1 MASAYDPAELRYT
14 ATHEWVHIDGGLA
27 TVGLTDFA
35 QDQLSDIVWV
45 DLPEVETLI
54 EEGNLLA
61 TVESV
66 KAAGDVYS
74 PVSGKVAEVN
84 EELTESPELV
94 NQEPYASWFCRVLI
108 SETTGVTKLLTLSEY
123 NATVNTG

>member
-14 ATHEWVHIDGGLA
+14 VTHEWVHIDGGLA

-45 DLPEVETLI
+45 ELPEVETLV
-54 EEGNLLA
+54 EEGNILA

-94 NQEPYASWFCRVLI
+94 NQEPYASWICRVLI